1 MNIKD
6 APSSTV
12 YSECVPGKVPDN
24 LNTERTDNVTVESMQ
39 SSTLKD
45 YVTTIT
51 ILESISNAI
60 FILNKEGKIE
70 YANKSALKL
79 LQIELFDLVGK
90 YIDEILIDNDQVIE
104 NEQPGSDQC
113 YDQNIGLIEKL
124 NQGVFDDIEA
134 YLIHNGF
141 FVPVFLDFGIV
152 KDSAENVRYIIVTA
166 KDISRR
172 KSMEKELKQQQTLS
186 ISRERLRALGELSV
200 GLVHELSQ
208 PLATLRLKVELMHS
222 QSKNGKVQKLTTE
235 RNCKDIL
242 RLIDRMSD
250 TIQNMRRFAHQ
261 TEDTTIA
268 MVNVNEVV
276 DNASNLVAYELKKR
290 NIKLRINEERTMPY
304 IIANPLLIEQV
315 LVNLL
320 TNARD
325 AFDEREHSSEHADTG
340 EKWINIRTTASNN
353 KWVEILV
360 EDNAGGIDAA
370 IRNKIF
376 DPFFTT
382 KEPEENSG
390 LGLSIS
396 KNIITSLGGD
406 ITVSGEE
413 NVGTKIKIRIPV
425 GHTEERMQLF
435 NLIEMLYEN

>member
-1 MNIKD
+1 MNIED
-6 APSSTV
+6 NSNSTAF
-12 YSECVPGKVPDN
+12 SECVSDAVPGN
-24 LNTERTDNVTVESMQ
+24 FSRERTGDGKMESVQ

-70 YANKSALKL
+70 YANKSALRL
-79 LQIELFDLVGK
+79 LRIELFELVGK
-90 YIDEILIDNDQVIE
+90 YIDEILIDNDQVIKD
-104 NEQPGSDQC
+104 EQPASDQS
-113 YDQNIGLIEKL
+113 YDQNVGLIEKL
-124 NQGVFDDIEA
+124 NQGEFDDIEA
-134 YLIHNGF
+134 YLINNGF

-172 KSMEKELKQQQTLS
+172 KSMEKELRQQQTLS

-208 PLATLRLKVELMHS
+208 PLATLRLKVELMNS
-222 QSKNGKVQKLTTE
+222 RAKNGKVQKLTTE
-235 RNCKDIL
+235 RNCKDML

-276 DNASNLVAYELKKR
+276 DNASNLVTYELKKR
-290 NIKLRINEERTMPY
+290 NIKLRIDEEKTMPY

-325 AFDEREHSSEHADTG
+325 AFDERECSSDHADTR
-340 EKWINIRTTASNN
+340 EKWINICTRANN
-353 KWVEILV
+353 DKWVEILV
-360 EDNAGGIDAA
+360 EDNAGGIDAS

-406 ITVSGEE
+406 ITVGGKE
-413 NVGTKIKIRIPV
+413 NVGTKIRIRIPL